1 MPNCISRTAF
11 RGFLRGWEA
20 TACHGAQR
28 RGRSYCSRV
37 RRAGD
42 GVRRAAELSRR
53 EFCYHRAGRTRVFSW
68 GCVTCRGR
76 GPVPLFGAAVLG
88 QRGRGG
94 PDLCPWSYRGGG
106 GRGQRS
112 PVRAGKVRPTA
123 AAGILAGLRAKGRT
137 GRPVLGRISRPLAL
151 RPRAVGGSGQEEEAA
166 MVNAGAAAYA
176 TGKDRPRALPLLFN
190 LCCCQPVTPYPSIS
204 HTKIINVIAV

>member
-112 PVRAGKVRPTA
+112 PVCAGKVCVRQ
-123 AAGILAGLRAKGRT
+123 
-137 GRPVLGRISRPLAL
+137 
-151 RPRAVGGSGQEEEAA
+151 PRQGSWRGSGQRDGRG
-166 MVNAGAAAYA
+166 VPSSGAS
-176 TGKDRPRALPLLFN
+176 
-190 LCCCQPVTPYPSIS
+190 PVLSPS
-204 HTKIINVIAV
+204 VPARWEGLGRRRRRQW